1 MSKGDVDRLIDEIGL
16 PQAATQR
23 KVAAILFTYRC
34 TIRCRHC
41 LFGCGGDRPDVAMTP
56 RQCADGLALLHRTGR
71 VVHIAGGEAMLYW
84 EALAA
89 SVHLARGEGC
99 APHFIETNCS
109 FAVDDASVRERFE
122 FLAVNGVRGIY
133 ASADVFHQEHVPPDR
148 FLRVRRL
155 TREIFGERSF
165 FGPQADDAQI
175 REFSAIARDREK
187 LREHVRQHSPNM
199 VGTAHRELSR
209 WLDHFSPDSPE
220 LPRRGWQ
227 GRVER
232 GNCLNEF
239 RADTLWELHL
249 DPYGNL
255 QTNCGIVLGKVDEV
269 SPAELLG
276 RGPENA
282 NPFVRLLCQR
292 GPLGLAELAR
302 DRHGFAIPD
311 RVTQSCELCFLSRSF
326 LRRFYPETFGPEE
339 VYT

>member
-1 MSKGDVDRLIDEIGL
+1 MSKRDVDRLIDAVGL

-41 LFGCGGDRPDVAMTP
+41 LFGCAGDRPDVAMTP
-56 RQCADGLALLHRTGR
+56 RQCAAGLALLQQTGR

-84 EALAA
+84 NALAE
-89 SVHLARGEGC
+89 SVHLAHEEGS

-109 FAVDDASVRERFE
+109 FAVDDSSVCDRFE
-122 FLAVNGVRGIY
+122 FLAAHGVRGIY
-133 ASADVFHQEHVPPDR
+133 ASADIYHQEHVSPDR

-155 TREIFGERSF
+155 TREIFGERHFYGS
-165 FGPQADDAQI
+165 QADDAQI
-175 REFSAIARDREK
+175 RELAAIARDPERR
-187 LREHVRQHSPNM
+187 REHVRQHPPNM
-199 VGTAHRELSR
+199 VGTAHRQLSGY
-209 WLDHFSPDSPE
+209 LDSFPPDSPE
-220 LPRRGWQ
+220 LPCGGWQ

-232 GNCLNEF
+232 DSCRNEF
-239 RADTLWELHL
+239 GADTLWELHL

-255 QTNCGIVLGKVDEV
+255 QTNCGIVLGKVDEI
-269 SPAELLG
+269 SPADLLD
-276 RGPENA
+276 RGPEKA
-282 NPFVRLLCQR
+282 NPFVRLVCER

-311 RVTQSCELCFLSRSF
+311 QVTQTCELCFLTRSF
-326 LRRFYPETFGPEE
+326 LRPFYPEIFGPEE